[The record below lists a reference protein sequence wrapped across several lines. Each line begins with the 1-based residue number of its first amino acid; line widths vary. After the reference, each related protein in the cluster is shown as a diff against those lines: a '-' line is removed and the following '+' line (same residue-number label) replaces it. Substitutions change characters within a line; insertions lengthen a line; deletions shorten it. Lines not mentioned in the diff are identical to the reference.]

1 MPYLDRL
8 ANSPPKISSQSF
20 ECARPKGQTVYSQ
33 GMTISPH
40 QDSERQAQATQETQG
55 TNARTWT
62 PAQRQRSHRKA
73 TFLRALQEHGSLGA
87 ACLASGVND
96 VTVWRWRKQYPAFDL
111 AVIQF
116 VEGVREQRLV
126 ESMYRIA
133 MSEDPRTAN
142 AAAKAGEF
150 LLKVWNRDKFGD
162 RQKVEQT
169 ITINQQMDVTRAYRA
184 EYLRQQQAAIQAL
197 SDTHTLDG

>member
-1 MPYLDRL
+1 
-8 ANSPPKISSQSF
+8 
-20 ECARPKGQTVYSQ
+20 
-33 GMTISPH
+33 MTILPH
-40 QDSERQAQATQETQG
+40 QDSKQQSQDVQEVQG
-55 TNARTWT
+55 VNARTWT

-73 TFLRALQEHGSLGA
+73 SFLRALHEHGSMGA

-96 VTVWRWRKQYPAFDL
+96 VTVWRWRKQYPAFDQ

-133 MSEDPRTAN
+133 MSEDPKAAN

-162 RQKVEQT
+162 KQRIEQT
-169 ITINQQMDVTRAYRA
+169 ITVSQQIQVVHTVRDQFRA
-184 EYLRQQQAAIQAL
+184 EQAEAIQRL
-197 SDTHTLDG
+197 RELRERTLEG